1 MLGKPRFKQGDVVE
15 FIIDGNKK
23 QGVIA
28 IVDRFGIFVDDS
40 EVYYDI
46 FIKEDNVL
54 CKHIKEADDLIKV
67 GEVDPNSIWEK
78 L

>member
-1 MLGKPRFKQGDVVE
+1 MVGRPRFKHGDVVE

-23 QGVIA
+23 QGVIT
-28 IVDRFGIFVDDS
+28 IIDRFGIFVDDS

-46 FIKEDNVL
+46 FIEEDNVL
-54 CKHIKEADDLIKV
+54 CQHIKEADDLIKV

>member
-1 MLGKPRFKQGDVVE
+1 MVGKPKFKHGDVVE

-28 IVDRFGIFVDDS
+28 IIDRFGIFMDDS

-46 FIKEDNVL
+46 FIEEENML
-54 CKHIKEADDLIKV
+54 YKHIKETTELTKV
-67 GEVDPNSIWEK
+67 GEVDPNSIWDK

>member
-1 MLGKPRFKQGDVVE
+1 MVGKPKFKHGDVVE
-15 FIIDGNKK
+15 FIIAGNKK

-28 IVDRFGIFVDDS
+28 IIDRFGIFMDDS

-46 FIKEDNVL
+46 FVEEENML
-54 CKHIKEADDLIKV
+54 YKHIKEASDLVKI
-67 GEVDPNSIWEK
+67 GEVDPNSIWDK

>member
-1 MLGKPRFKQGDVVE
+1 MVGKPKFKHGDVVE

-23 QGVIA
+23 QGVIT
-28 IVDRFGIFVDDS
+28 IIDRFGIFVDDS

-46 FIKEDNVL
+46 FIEEDNVL

-67 GEVDPNSIWEK
+67 GEVDPSSIWDK

>member
-1 MLGKPRFKQGDVVE
+1 MVGKPRFKQGDVVE

-28 IVDRFGIFVDDS
+28 IIDRFGIFVDDS

-46 FIKEDNVL
+46 FLKEENVL
-54 CKHIKEADDLIKV
+54 IKHMKEADDLIKV
-67 GEVDPNSIWEK
+67 GEVDPKTIWEK